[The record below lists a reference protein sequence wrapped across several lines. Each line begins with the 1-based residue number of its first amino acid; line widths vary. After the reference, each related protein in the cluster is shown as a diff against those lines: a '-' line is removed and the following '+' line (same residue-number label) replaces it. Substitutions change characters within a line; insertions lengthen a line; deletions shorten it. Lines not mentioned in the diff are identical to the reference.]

1 MANSGKPSKK
11 PPSGGGGLNMKVIMA
26 AVGIALISSVSS
38 FVAIRFAMPRQ
49 VIIEKHIVTEKG
61 KVVQDKHEEKAH
73 VAPPEAYPIGEF
85 IVNLS
90 EPGRRYLKTSVT
102 LLVAGE
108 APHGDE
114 KKKEGGGG
122 HGGGGD
128 AEGDSAIKAAMAP
141 YEALY
146 KDTIITTLS
155 RQTIARLQAPGGWAM
170 VKDELKVALNRSVP
184 DKKIVGVLFTD
195 FIIQ

>member
-1 MANSGKPSKK
+1 MASKSPK
-11 PPSGGGGLNMKVIMA
+11 KAPGDGGPNMKVLLA
-26 AVGIALISSVSS
+26 AMGIAVISSVSS
-38 FVAIRFAMPRQ
+38 FVAIRFAMPKQ

-61 KVVQDKHEEKAH
+61 KIVEDKHEEKKPEA
-73 VAPPEAYPIGEF
+73 APEAYPIGEF

-108 APHGDE
+108 APADG
-114 KKKEGGGG
+114 KKKAEGGHEGGGDG
-122 HGGGGD
+122 
-128 AEGDSAIKAAMAP
+128 ANAAIKAEMAP

-170 VKDELKVALNRSVP
+170 VKDELKVALNRAVP
-184 DKKIVGVLFTD
+184 DKKVVGVLFTD

>member
-1 MANSGKPSKK
+1 MATNSKSKK
-11 PPSGGGGLNMKVIMA
+11 PPAGGGLNMKVVMA

-61 KVVQDKHEEKAH
+61 KVVEDKHEEKKH
-73 VAPPEAYPIGEF
+73 VAAPETYPIGEF

-102 LLVAGE
+102 LLVAAEE
-108 APHGDE
+108 AHGDG
-114 KKKEGGGG
+114 KKDEGGG

-128 AEGDSAIKAAMAP
+128 KDANAAVKAAMSP

-155 RQTIARLQAPGGWAM
+155 RQTIARLQAPGGWAL
-170 VKDELKVALNRSVP
+170 VKDELKVALNKAVP

>member
-1 MANSGKPSKK
+1 
-11 PPSGGGGLNMKVIMA
+11 MA
-26 AVGIALISSVSS
+26 ALGIALISSVSS

-61 KVVQDKHEEKAH
+61 KVVEDKHEDKKVVTA
-73 VAPPEAYPIGEF
+73 PEAYAIGEF

-102 LLVAGE
+102 LLVASE
-108 APHGDE
+108 VHGDG
-114 KKKEGGGG
+114 KKEEGGGHSGGSGDKEGG
-122 HGGGGD
+122 
-128 AEGDSAIKAAMAP
+128 SAIKAAMTP

-155 RQTIARLQAPGGWAM
+155 RQTIARLQAPGGWAL
-170 VKDELKVALNRSVP
+170 VKDELKVALNRAVP
-184 DKKIVGVLFTD
+184 DQKIVGVLFTD

>member
-11 PPSGGGGLNMKVIMA
+11 PPAGGGLNMKVIMA

-61 KVVQDKHEEKAH
+61 KVVQDKHEEKKLA
-73 VAPPEAYPIGEF
+73 AAPEAYPIGEF

-108 APHGDE
+108 AHGDE
-114 KKKEGGGG
+114 KKEGGGG
-122 HGGGGD
+122 HGGSGD
-128 AEGDSAIKAAMAP
+128 KEGDSAVKAAMAP
-141 YEALY
+141 YEPLY

-155 RQTIARLQAPGGWAM
+155 RQTIARLQSPGGWAM
-170 VKDELKVALNRSVP
+170 VKDELKVALNRAVP
-184 DKKIVGVLFTD
+184 DQKIVGVLFTD

>member
-1 MANSGKPSKK
+1 MATNSKSKK
-11 PPSGGGGLNMKVIMA
+11 PPAGGLNMRVVMA

-61 KVVQDKHEEKAH
+61 KVVQDKHEEKKH
-73 VAPPEAYPIGEF
+73 VAPPETYPIGEF

-102 LLVAGE
+102 LLVAAD
-108 APHGDE
+108 APHGDG
-114 KKKEGGGG
+114 KKDEGGGG
-122 HGGGGD
+122 HGGGDDKD
-128 AEGDSAIKAAMAP
+128 ANAAVKAAMAP

-170 VKDELKVALNRSVP
+170 VKDELKVALNKAVP

>member
-1 MANSGKPSKK
+1 MASKSPK
-11 PPSGGGGLNMKVIMA
+11 KAPGGGGPNMKVITA
-26 AVGIALISSVSS
+26 AMGIALISSVSS
-38 FVAIRFAMPRQ
+38 FVAIRFAMPKQ

-61 KVVQDKHEEKAH
+61 KVVEDKHEEKKVE
-73 VAPPEAYPIGEF
+73 VAPEAYPIGEF

-108 APHGDE
+108 APEDG
-114 KKKEGGGG
+114 KKKEEGGG
-122 HGGGGD
+122 HEGGD
-128 AEGDSAIKAAMAP
+128 KDASSAVKAEMAP

-170 VKDELKVALNRSVP
+170 VKDELKVALNKAVP

>member
-1 MANSGKPSKK
+1 
-11 PPSGGGGLNMKVIMA
+11 MKVITA
-26 AVGIALISSVSS
+26 ALGIALISSVSS
-38 FVAIRFAMPRQ
+38 FVAIRFAMPKQ

-61 KVVQDKHEEKAH
+61 KVVEDKHEEKKVE
-73 VAPPEAYPIGEF
+73 VAPEAYPIGEF

-102 LLVAGE
+102 LLVAGD

-114 KKKEGGGG
+114 KKDGGGG
-122 HGGGGD
+122 HSGGGGD
-128 AEGDSAIKAAMAP
+128 KDASAAVKAAMAP
-141 YEALY
+141 YEPLY

-170 VKDELKVALNRSVP
+170 VKDELKVSLNKAVP
-184 DKKIVGVLFTD
+184 EKKIVGVLFTD

>member
-1 MANSGKPSKK
+1 MASKSPK
-11 PPSGGGGLNMKVIMA
+11 KAPGGGGPNMKVLTA
-26 AVGIALISSVSS
+26 ALGIALISSVSS

-61 KVVQDKHEEKAH
+61 KVVEDKQDEKKVEA
-73 VAPPEAYPIGEF
+73 APEAYPVGEF

-108 APHGDE
+108 APKDG
-114 KKKEGGGG
+114 KKAEGG
-122 HGGGGD
+122 HEGGD
-128 AEGDSAIKAAMAP
+128 GAGSAIKAEMAP

-170 VKDELKVALNRSVP
+170 VKDELKVALNKAVP